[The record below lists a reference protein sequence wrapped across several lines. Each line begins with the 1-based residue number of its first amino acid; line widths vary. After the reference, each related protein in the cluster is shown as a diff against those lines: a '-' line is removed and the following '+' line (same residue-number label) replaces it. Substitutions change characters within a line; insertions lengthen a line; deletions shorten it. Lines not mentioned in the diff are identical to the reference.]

1 PFGQIPANEKE
12 KVAAVDK
19 LLRDNSILY
28 AAYRT
33 EWPPYYGDRTK
44 CWTSTKQSCDKY
56 SCTHLLSYDIIGKIK
71 NGQHVSGWEERK
83 TIIKYHTGYNRD
95 QAVVSSE
102 IPDKEQLRLGL
113 IGIFVV
119 IHATNN
125 CFVLCVR
132 VKKGEKAQCALWVLP
147 EILNEEMNEC
157 YMPFIAQ
164 CMKEGAR
171 VYVYNKS
178 ECKNK
183 DSSG

>member
-12 KVAAVDK
+12 KVAAVD
-19 LLRDNSILY
+19 
-28 AAYRT
+28 
-33 EWPPYYGDRTK
+33 
-44 CWTSTKQSCDKY
+44 
-56 SCTHLLSYDIIGKIK
+56 KIK

-132 VKKGEKAQCALWVLP
+132 VKKGEKAQRAPSVDVMLAGVHGSPHPKFLTQTGSPGCHPSRGGRSTGEGRMDTAL
-147 EILNEEMNEC
+147 
-157 YMPFIAQ
+157 
-164 CMKEGAR
+164 
-171 VYVYNKS
+171 
-178 ECKNK
+178 
-183 DSSG
+183 SSLERRS